1 MKTTLFFVFLLAAH
15 CVTKA
20 QTTTWTINGNNVNSD
35 AKIGTNTSFDLVLE
49 TANTERFRITDDG
62 KIGIGLS
69 SPLHK
74 FDLLGNMRVQGSLY
88 LSEMEDA
95 DTDFD
100 FIALDENGKVV
111 KLLDSD
117 VFQAMYK
124 EDCKVIPGQNFPL
137 PSWQS
142 SSTTEYGV
150 LHTGASCVARVGIG
164 TNSPLTTLH
173 VNGGG
178 IINRAHIGDV
188 SFYDSN
194 LPFQVIGNNQSA
206 FSKFKI
212 NSEGAIDILT
222 TATGGNLFNISSIS
236 GLVYRIRHD
245 GGIDMRYTGSEIA
258 FSIVGSEEND
268 IFLVDA
274 GGGVYCRSLHVKN
287 GNFWGDF
294 VFENNYVLMPLPE
307 LEEFINNNCH
317 LPEIP
322 SATEVEKEGIDV
334 YEMTRLLTIKVEE
347 LTLYM
352 IEANKRIEE
361 LEAQLKN

>member
-1 MKTTLFFVFLLAAH
+1 MKKKLFILFFLAAH
-15 CVTKA
+15 CAINA
-20 QTTTWTINGNNVNSD
+20 QTTTWTINGNNVTSD

-88 LSEMEDA
+88 LSEMENVDA
-95 DTDFD
+95 GFD
-100 FIALDENGKVV
+100 FMALDENGKVV

-117 VFQAMYK
+117 VFQAIYK
-124 EDCKVIPGQNFPL
+124 DDCKVIPGQPFPL

-142 SSTTEYGV
+142 SSTTEFGI
-150 LHTGASCVARVGIG
+150 LHTGSSCVARVGIG

-178 IINRAHIGDV
+178 IVNKIHIGNT

-194 LPFQVIGNNQSA
+194 LPFQVVANNQTS
-206 FSKFKI
+206 FSTFKI
-212 NSEGAIDILT
+212 NNDGAVDILSA
-222 TATGGNLFNISSIS
+222 ATNGNVFNISSIS

-294 VFENNYVLMPLPE
+294 VFEKNYPLMSLPD
-307 LEEFINNNCH
+307 LEEYINNNCH

-322 SATEVEKEGIDV
+322 SASEVEQEGIDV

-361 LEAQLKN
+361 LEAQLKH